1 MEKQPPQL
9 TPLIATKAA
18 NALNERGFVHYL
30 IKAYCLH
37 TLKREFF
44 ELHAIGAKIDAREME
59 RVFWEG
65 LGFPKA
71 LSEWA
76 KNGVM
81 KTAAG
86 EVPTSN
92 ECINEDDLVD
102 VALLQ
107 MLTNAQIDWA
117 EIWGSMF
124 QE

>member
-1 MEKQPPQL
+1 MEKQPPKL
-9 TPLIATKAA
+9 TPQITKQAEGPL
-18 NALNERGFVHYL
+18 NARGFVHYL

-76 KNGVM
+76 KNGVI
-81 KTAAG
+81 KTAAA

-92 ECINEDDLVD
+92 ECVNEDDLVD

-107 MLTNAQIDWA
+107 MLTNAQIDWGD
-117 EIWGSMF
+117 IWASMF
-124 QE
+124 EE